1 MTRFPVPIALLI
13 WIATS
18 VIPGNALAQRT
29 DTRPDVGIS
38 EHKVQDFLLSNA
50 RVVLESGIVIENANI
65 WIEDGKITQ
74 VGTDLPPRNGLRR
87 IDMSGKTI
95 YPGLIDLGL
104 EADLPE
110 FSSNRGT
117 PHWNPEITPQR
128 SVANTLENIPNI
140 AALRRSGITSAL
152 IAIILPNAT
161 KGEAIVYPF

>member
-50 RVVLESGIVIENANI
+50 RVVLEPGIVIENANI

-74 VGTDLPPRNGLRR
+74 VGTDLPPRNGLRGSICPAR
-87 IDMSGKTI
+87 QST
-95 YPGLIDLGL
+95 
-104 EADLPE
+104 
-110 FSSNRGT
+110 
-117 PHWNPEITPQR
+117 Q
-128 SVANTLENIPNI
+128 V
-140 AALRRSGITSAL
+140 
-152 IAIILPNAT
+152 
-161 KGEAIVYPF
+161 